1 MRSAPGGLLIPL
13 LPRAGPMS
21 KQATLI
27 AIVEDDASVRDAL
40 RSLLASAGYSVL
52 SFESA
57 TAFLAEREAHV
68 IACLIIDAQMPGVS
82 GLLLQS
88 RLLAMNVT
96 TPIIFVTGRAN
107 AVREKALE
115 RGAVAVLGKP
125 FAADELLEAVQSA
138 IGGAPGRPGSP

>member
-1 MRSAPGGLLIPL
+1 
-13 LPRAGPMS
+13 MS
-21 KQATLI
+21 KQATVI
-27 AIVEDDASVRDAL
+27 AVVEDDASVRESL

-57 TAFLAEREAHV
+57 TAFLAEREAHS
-68 IACLIIDAQMPGVS
+68 ISCLIVDAQMPVVS
-82 GLLLQS
+82 GLSLQS

-125 FAADELLEAVQSA
+125 FAADELLGAVQSA
-138 IGGAPGRPGSP
+138 LEGAPGEPGSP